1 MPITIQN
8 AAFGDERSSTDVT
21 ASLAEMIKS
30 KGSIDVPVNSSLVP
44 VFGKGTSVEL
54 TPSEQKEAKEKA
66 VNLCGN
72 ANDDVCIQ
80 LKTQEYEQSRL
91 QEKMREGQT
100 VGNLIKGRRL
110 VVNYTDENGKRQFLE
125 IPEGQNFK
133 LGSSSSAPPFS
144 VDMSKYSL
152 DVKWTT
158 ILTSILKYAG
168 IALGVFVYAFSILIT
183 WRSFALAGYTTF
195 KYIATAGSVLIPYS
209 GFFITLIFFGL
220 EEFVK
225 NMPLPNKN
233 A

>member
-44 VFGKGTSVEL
+44 VFGKGTKVEL
-54 TPSEQKEAKEKA
+54 SPADQKEAKEKA

-80 LKTQEYEQSRL
+80 LKTQEFEQSRL

-133 LGSSSSAPPFS
+133 LGTSTSAPPIS
-144 VDMSKYSL
+144 VDMSKLSKFSGA
-152 DVKWTT
+152 DIVA
-158 ILTSILKYAG
+158 SVFKYLG

-183 WRSFALAGYTTF
+183 WRSFALAGYTTL